1 MTVSGYIFRAQF
13 SRYPVMEST
22 QRLPASLTPL
32 ESARDGL
39 LQRLAAVTS
48 VEVPLAEALG
58 CIAAEMPALAAF
70 PPGDIAVADGWA
82 LRARDLVGASSY
94 TPLPLAKPPLWV
106 EAGEAM
112 PEGCDCV
119 VDSDAID
126 QSGPMVQVLADA
138 IPGQGVRRIGG
149 DIAAGS
155 LVAAGR
161 RIGPL
166 DLLVMRAAGL
176 KAAAVRRPRLRIVDI
191 PATSGQ
197 GMTAELISANARAAG
212 AEVVFIEA
220 SSRDASDIAEALD
233 PDGCD
238 LVITI
243 GGSGV
248 GRGDAAVAALASRGQ
263 VVAHGI
269 AVQPGRTA
277 AVGRIA
283 TTPVVALPGAP
294 AEALAA
300 WWMLALDQLSGRL
313 PRPPVT
319 LPLARKIA
327 SSVGIAEIAL
337 LARTAGTWMPLA
349 VGDLPIERMARAD
362 AWLAI
367 PGGSEG
373 YAAGTAV
380 DAYLLRD

>member
-1 MTVSGYIFRAQF
+1 
-13 SRYPVMEST
+13 MEST

-32 ESARDGL
+32 ENARDGL
-39 LQRLAAVTS
+39 LQRLAAVTP

-94 TPLPLAKPPLWV
+94 TPLPLAKPPVWV

-119 VDSDAID
+119 LDSDAVE
-126 QSGPMVQVLADA
+126 QNGPMVQVLADA

-155 LVAAGR
+155 VFAAGR
-161 RIGPL
+161 PVGPL
-166 DLLVMRAAGL
+166 DLPVMRAAGL
-176 KAAAVRRPRLRIVDI
+176 KAVTVRRPRLRIVAI
-191 PATSGQ
+191 PATSGA
-197 GMTAELISANARAAG
+197 GMTADLILANARAAG
-212 AEVVFIEA
+212 AEAVLIAA
-220 SSRDASDIAEALD
+220 SSCDASDIAKTLD

-238 LVITI
+238 LLITI

-248 GRGDAAVAALASRGQ
+248 GGGDATITALAGRGQ
-263 VVAHGI
+263 LVAHGI
-269 AVQPGRTA
+269 AMQPGRTA

-283 TTPVVALPGAP
+283 TTPVIALPGAP

-300 WWMLALDQLSGRL
+300 WWVLALPALDRLSGRL

-337 LARTAGTWMPLA
+337 LARTDGAWMPLA
-349 VGDLPIERMARAD
+349 VGDMPLERMARAD

-373 YAAGTAV
+373 HAAGTAV
-380 DAYLLRD
+380 NAYLLRD

>member
-1 MTVSGYIFRAQF
+1 MG
-13 SRYPVMEST
+13 ST
-22 QRLPASLTPL
+22 QRLPASLTAL
-32 ESARDGL
+32 ATALAGL
-39 LQRLAAVTS
+39 RPRLAAVKPIQ
-48 VEVPLAEALG
+48 VPLAEALG

-70 PPGDIAVADGWA
+70 PPTAIAAADGWA

-94 TPLPLAKPPLWV
+94 TPLPLARAPVWV
-106 EAGEAM
+106 EAGDAM

-126 QSGPMVQVLADA
+126 YSGPMVQVLTEA

-155 LVAAGR
+155 FVTAGR

-166 DLLVMRAAGL
+166 DVLVMRASGL
-176 KAAAVRRPRLRIVDI
+176 KAATVRRPRLRIVNI

-197 GMTAELISANARAAG
+197 ALTAELVAANARAAG
-212 AEVVFIEA
+212 AEVACIEA
-220 SSRDASDIAEALD
+220 PSREASAIARAFD

-238 LVITI
+238 LLITI

-248 GRGDAAVAALASRGQ
+248 GRSDAAVVALATRGE

-269 AVQPGRTA
+269 ALQPGRTA
-277 AVGRIA
+277 ALGSIG
-283 TTPVVALPGAP
+283 TIPVVVLPGAP
-294 AEALAA
+294 DQALAA
-300 WWMLALDQLSGRL
+300 WWTLALPALDLMSGRL
-313 PRPPVT
+313 PRQSVT

-327 SSVGIAEIAL
+327 SSVGIAEIVL
-337 LARTAGTWMPLA
+337 LARHDHAWMPLA
-349 VGDLPIERMARAD
+349 VGDLPIESMARAD
-362 AWLAI
+362 GWLAI
-367 PGGSEG
+367 PDGSEG
-373 YAAGTAV
+373 HAANTPV

>member
-1 MTVSGYIFRAQF
+1 
-13 SRYPVMEST
+13 MEST

-32 ESARDGL
+32 ETALAGL
-39 LQRLAAVTS
+39 LQRLVAVTP

-58 CIAAEMPALAAF
+58 CVAADMAELAAF
-70 PPGDIAVADGWA
+70 PPTDIATADGWA

-112 PEGCDCV
+112 PDGCDCV
-119 VDSDAID
+119 VDSGAVEL
-126 QSGPMVQVLADA
+126 SGPMVQVLADA

-155 LVAAGR
+155 FVAAGR
-161 RIGPL
+161 RIGAL

-176 KAAAVRRPRLRIVDI
+176 QAATVRRPRLRIVDI
-191 PATSGQ
+191 PATSGRA
-197 GMTAELISANARAAG
+197 MTAELISANARAAG
-212 AEVVFIEA
+212 AEVMFTEA
-220 SSRDASDIAEALD
+220 SSRGASGIARAFD

-238 LVITI
+238 LLITI

-248 GRGDAAVAALASRGQ
+248 GRRDAAVAALAKRGQ

-269 AVQPGRTA
+269 ALQPGRTTA
-277 AVGRIA
+277 IGLIA
-283 TTPVVALPGAP
+283 TTSVIALPGAP
-294 AEALAA
+294 AEAMAA
-300 WWMLALDQLSGRL
+300 WWTLVLPALDRLSGRL
-313 PRPPVT
+313 PRQTVT

-337 LARTAGTWMPLA
+337 LERNESGWLPLA

-362 AWLAI
+362 AWLAV
-367 PGGSEG
+367 PDGSEG

-380 DAYLLRD
+380 NAYLLRD

>member
-1 MTVSGYIFRAQF
+1 
-13 SRYPVMEST
+13 MEST

-32 ESARDGL
+32 ENARDGS
-39 LQRLAAVTS
+39 LQRLAAVTP

-70 PPGDIAVADGWA
+70 PPQDLAVADGWA

-94 TPLPLAKPPLWV
+94 TPLPLAKPPVWV

-119 VDSDAID
+119 VDSDAVD

-155 LVAAGR
+155 VVAAGR

-176 KAAAVRRPRLRIVDI
+176 KAVTVRRPRLRIVDI
-191 PATSGQ
+191 PATSGE
-197 GMTAELISANARAAG
+197 GMTTELISANARAAG
-212 AEVVFIEA
+212 AEVVFIAA
-220 SSRDASDIAEALD
+220 SSRDASDIAKTLD

-238 LVITI
+238 LLITI

-248 GRGDAAVAALASRGQ
+248 GRSDAAVAALAGRGQ
-263 VVAHGI
+263 LVAHGI
-269 AVQPGRTA
+269 AMQPGRTA

-283 TTPVVALPGAP
+283 TTPVIALPGAP

-300 WWMLALDQLSGRL
+300 WWLLALPTLDRLSGRL

-319 LPLARKIA
+319 LPVARKIA

-337 LARTAGTWMPLA
+337 LARTDGAWMPLA
-349 VGDLPIERMARAD
+349 VGDMPLERMARAD

-367 PGGSEG
+367 PGSSEG
-373 YAAGTAV
+373 HAAGTAV
-380 DAYLLRD
+380 DAYLLGD